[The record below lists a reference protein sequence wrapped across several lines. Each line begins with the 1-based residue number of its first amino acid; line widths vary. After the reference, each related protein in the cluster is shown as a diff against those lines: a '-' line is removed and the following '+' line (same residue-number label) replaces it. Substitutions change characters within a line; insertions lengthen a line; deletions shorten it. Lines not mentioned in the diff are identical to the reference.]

1 MERTR
6 PDGRRWTFRRILF
19 LGLFALVL
27 IVGVALAG
35 PLWWRFASDGDGYE
49 QQGFDIEQ
57 MVASRL
63 TRVRESEAAWG
74 FVIEDGSVNLW
85 LAARLVA
92 WLEHDGGLTL
102 PEGWTSPQVRFG
114 SDLIQIG
121 VRSPFSLIVVI
132 DFRPRIRDES
142 VVFELV
148 GTSIGS
154 VPVPLAIGASMVPAF
169 GPGDGDGGEGEASM
183 DRLSVPRL
191 IKLADGRRVWIEDVE
206 VGSGELGLR
215 FRTLR

>member
-27 IVGVALAG
+27 FVGVALAG
-35 PLWWRFASDGDGYE
+35 PLWWRFASDGDAVE

-85 LAARLVA
+85 LRTRLVP
-92 WLEHDGGLTL
+92 WLEHDGDLTL

-132 DFRPRIRDES
+132 DLRPRIEDES

-154 VPVPLAIGASMVPAF
+154 IPVPLAMGASMIPAL
-169 GPGDGDGGEGEASM
+169 GLGDGGEREPSM

-191 IKLADGRRVWIEDVE
+191 IELADGRQLWIEDVE
-206 VGSGELGLR
+206 VASDELGLR

>member
-27 IVGVALAG
+27 FVGVALAG
-35 PLWWRFASDGDGYE
+35 PLWWRFASDGDAVE

-74 FVIEDGSVNLW
+74 FVIEDGSVNVW
-85 LAARLVA
+85 LQTRLVP
-92 WLEHDGGLTL
+92 WLEHDGDLTL

-132 DFRPRIRDES
+132 DLRPRIEDES

-154 VPVPLAIGASMVPAF
+154 IPVPLAMGASMIPAL
-169 GPGDGDGGEGEASM
+169 GLGDGGEREPSM

-191 IKLADGRRVWIEDVE
+191 IELADGRHLWIEDVE
-206 VGSGELGLR
+206 VASDELGLR

>member
-27 IVGVALAG
+27 FVGVALAG
-35 PLWWRFASDGDGYE
+35 PLWWRFASDGDAVE

-74 FVIEDGSVNLW
+74 FVIEDGSVNVW
-85 LAARLVA
+85 LQTRLVP
-92 WLEHDGGLTL
+92 WLEHDGDLTL

-132 DFRPRIRDES
+132 DLRPRIEDES

-154 VPVPLAIGASMVPAF
+154 IPVPLAMGASMIPAL
-169 GPGDGDGGEGEASM
+169 GLGDGGEREPSM

-191 IKLADGRRVWIEDVE
+191 IELADGRQLWIEDVE
-206 VGSGELGLR
+206 VASDELGLR

>member
-27 IVGVALAG
+27 FVGVALAG
-35 PLWWRFASDGDGYE
+35 PLWWRFASDGDAVE

-74 FVIEDGSVNLW
+74 FVIEDGSVNVW
-85 LAARLVA
+85 LQTRLVP
-92 WLEHDGGLTL
+92 WLEHDGDLTL

-132 DFRPRIRDES
+132 DFRPRIEDES

-154 VPVPLAIGASMVPAF
+154 IPVPLAMGASMIPAL
-169 GPGDGDGGEGEASM
+169 GLGDGGEREPSM

-191 IKLADGRRVWIEDVE
+191 IELADGRQLWIEDVE
-206 VGSGELGLR
+206 VASDELGLR

>member
-27 IVGVALAG
+27 FVGVALAG
-35 PLWWRFASDGDGYE
+35 PLWWRFASDGDAVE

-74 FVIEDGSVNLW
+74 FVIEDGSVNVW
-85 LAARLVA
+85 LQTRLVP
-92 WLEHDGGLTL
+92 WLEHDGDLTL

-121 VRSPFSLIVVI
+121 VRSPFSLIVII
-132 DFRPRIRDES
+132 DLRPRIEDES

-154 VPVPLAIGASMVPAF
+154 IPVPLAMGASMIPAL
-169 GPGDGDGGEGEASM
+169 GLGDGGEREPSM

-191 IKLADGRRVWIEDVE
+191 IELADGRQLWIEDVE
-206 VGSGELGLR
+206 VASDELGLR

>member
-19 LGLFALVL
+19 LGLFVLVL
-27 IVGVALAG
+27 FVGVALAG
-35 PLWWRFASDGDGYE
+35 PLWWRFASDGDAVE

-74 FVIEDGSVNLW
+74 FVIEDGSVNVW
-85 LAARLVA
+85 LQTRLVP
-92 WLEHDGGLTL
+92 WLEHDGDLTL

-132 DFRPRIRDES
+132 DLRPRIEDES

-154 VPVPLAIGASMVPAF
+154 IPVPLAMGASMIPAL
-169 GPGDGDGGEGEASM
+169 GLGDGGEREPSM

-191 IKLADGRRVWIEDVE
+191 IELADGRQLWIEDVE
-206 VGSGELGLR
+206 VASDELGLR

>member
-27 IVGVALAG
+27 FVGVALAG
-35 PLWWRFASDGDGYE
+35 PLWWRFASDGDAVE

-85 LAARLVA
+85 LQTRLVP
-92 WLEHDGGLTL
+92 WLEHDGDLTL

-132 DFRPRIRDES
+132 DLRPRIEDES

-154 VPVPLAIGASMVPAF
+154 IPVPLAMGASMIPAL
-169 GPGDGDGGEGEASM
+169 GLGDGGEREPSM

-191 IKLADGRRVWIEDVE
+191 IELADGRQLWIEDVE
-206 VGSGELGLR
+206 VASDELGLR

>member
-27 IVGVALAG
+27 FVGVALAG
-35 PLWWRFASDGDGYE
+35 PLWWRFASDGDAVE

-74 FVIEDGSVNLW
+74 FVIEDGSVNVW
-85 LAARLVA
+85 LQTRLVP
-92 WLEHDGGLTL
+92 WLEHDGDLTL

-132 DFRPRIRDES
+132 DLRPRIEDES

-154 VPVPLAIGASMVPAF
+154 IPVPLAMGASMIPAL
-169 GPGDGDGGEGEASM
+169 GLGDG
-183 DRLSVPRL
+183 
-191 IKLADGRRVWIEDVE
+191 
-206 VGSGELGLR
+206 
-215 FRTLR
+215 

>member
-27 IVGVALAG
+27 FVGVALAG
-35 PLWWRFASDGDGYE
+35 PLWWRFASDGDAVE

-85 LAARLVA
+85 LQTRLVP
-92 WLEHDGGLTL
+92 WLEHDGDLTL
-102 PEGWTSPQVRFG
+102 PGGWTSPQVRFG

-121 VRSPFSLIVVI
+121 VRSPMSLIVVI
-132 DFRPRIRDES
+132 ELRPRIEDES

-154 VPVPLAIGASMVPAF
+154 IPVPLAMGASMVPAL
-169 GPGDGDGGEGEASM
+169 GLGDGGEREPSM

-191 IKLADGRRVWIEDVE
+191 IELADGRQLWIEDVE
-206 VGSGELGLR
+206 VASDELGLR

>member
-6 PDGRRWTFRRILF
+6 PDERRWTFRRILF

-27 IVGVALAG
+27 FVGVALAG
-35 PLWWRFASDGDGYE
+35 PLWWRFASDGDAVE

-85 LAARLVA
+85 LATRLVP
-92 WLEHDGGLTL
+92 WLEHDGDLTL

-132 DFRPRIRDES
+132 DFRPRIEDES

-154 VPVPLAIGASMVPAF
+154 IPVPLAMGASMIPAL
-169 GPGDGDGGEGEASM
+169 GLGDGGEREPSM

-191 IKLADGRRVWIEDVE
+191 IELADGRQLWIEDVE
-206 VGSGELGLR
+206 VASDELGLR

>member
-6 PDGRRWTFRRILF
+6 PDERRWTFRRILSF
-19 LGLFALVL
+19 VIVAMVL
-27 IVGVALAG
+27 IVGLALAG
-35 PLWWRFASDGDGYE
+35 PLWWRFASDGDAVE

-74 FVIEDGSVNLW
+74 FVIEDGSVNVW
-85 LAARLVA
+85 LQTRLVP
-92 WLEHDGGLTL
+92 WLEHDGDLTL

-132 DFRPRIRDES
+132 DLRPRIEDES

-154 VPVPLAIGASMVPAF
+154 IPVPLAMGASMIPAL
-169 GPGDGDGGEGEASM
+169 GLGDGGEREPSM

-191 IKLADGRRVWIEDVE
+191 IELADGRQLWIEDVE
-206 VGSGELGLR
+206 VASDELGLR

>member
-1 MERTR
+1 VERTR

-27 IVGVALAG
+27 FVGVALAG
-35 PLWWRFASDGDGYE
+35 PLWWRFASDGDAVE

-74 FVIEDGSVNLW
+74 FVIEDGSVNVW
-85 LAARLVA
+85 LQTRLVP
-92 WLEHDGGLTL
+92 WLEHDGDLTL

-132 DFRPRIRDES
+132 DLRPRIEDES

-154 VPVPLAIGASMVPAF
+154 IPVPLAMGASMIPAL
-169 GPGDGDGGEGEASM
+169 GLGDGGEREPSM

-191 IKLADGRRVWIEDVE
+191 IELADGRQLWIEDVE
-206 VGSGELGLR
+206 VASDELGLR